1 MSGQTYINEYLYK
14 YVNDLKFQ
22 LKLVSIF
29 QYDEETL
36 EQALLFYVD
45 TSLFGNCNLNYDQLL
60 ILDETR
66 YH

>member
-29 QYDEETL
+29 LYDEETL
-36 EQALLFYVD
+36 EQALLLYVD

>member
-1 MSGQTYINEYLYK
+1 MNGQTYINEYLYK

-29 QYDEETL
+29 LYDEETF

>member
-1 MSGQTYINEYLYK
+1 MNGQTYINEYLYK

-29 QYDEETL
+29 IYDEETL

>member
-29 QYDEETL
+29 LYDEETL

>member
-1 MSGQTYINEYLYK
+1 MIGQTYINEYLYK

-29 QYDEETL
+29 LYDEETL

>member
-1 MSGQTYINEYLYK
+1 MNGQTYINEYLYK

-29 QYDEETL
+29 LYDEETL

>member
-1 MSGQTYINEYLYK
+1 MNGQTYINEYLYK

-29 QYDEETL
+29 LYDEETL

-45 TSLFGNCNLNYDQLL
+45 TAFLE
-60 ILDETR
+60 IAI
-66 YH
+66 